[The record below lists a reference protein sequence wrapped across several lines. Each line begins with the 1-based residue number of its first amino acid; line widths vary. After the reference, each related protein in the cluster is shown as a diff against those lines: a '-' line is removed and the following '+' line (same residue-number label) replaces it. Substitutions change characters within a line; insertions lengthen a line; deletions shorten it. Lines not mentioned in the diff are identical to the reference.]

1 MTTTDAVTA
10 RHVVYE
16 SNHAGADARSRL
28 VSVAFALILGA
39 GLAGCGSTNLLGPSD
54 APIQSASTAPVVAAA
69 PTPVSRST
77 VGLATVMGA
86 PDAVSKQVGTQ
97 LGTSLEKQRVSV
109 AQAADKPDY
118 TLRGYMVATRERAG
132 PKVSYIFDLTDAAGK
147 RVNRI
152 QGEEMA
158 QGGDARDPWA
168 VVTPEMAQRI
178 SDKTATSLATALAS
192 LGPGAG
198 NAAAASPPVGVGA
211 AAATPGAPATPAAT
225 PVAAGSTGSIDRT
238 AAAPAAAMAAQ
249 VPAVV
254 GAPGDGND
262 SLSNAMKTELQ
273 QAGIGAASAGQR
285 AYSVAGKV
293 AVTAVKDGKQSVKID
308 WRVTDPG
315 GTLLATVTQNNEI
328 PAGTL
333 DGQWGGIASDA
344 AQGAASRIKQI
355 IDENQANGGVAPVKA
370 AQRSKS

>member
-1 MTTTDAVTA
+1 
-10 RHVVYE
+10 
-16 SNHAGADARSRL
+16 
-28 VSVAFALILGA
+28 
-39 GLAGCGSTNLLGPSD
+39 
-54 APIQSASTAPVVAAA
+54 
-69 PTPVSRST
+69 
-77 VGLATVMGA
+77 
-86 PDAVSKQVGTQ
+86 
-97 LGTSLEKQRVSV
+97 
-109 AQAADKPDY
+109 
-118 TLRGYMVATRERAG
+118 
-132 PKVSYIFDLTDAAGK
+132 
-147 RVNRI
+147 
-152 QGEEMA
+152 
-158 QGGDARDPWA
+158 
-168 VVTPEMAQRI
+168 
-178 SDKTATSLATALAS
+178 
-192 LGPGAG
+192 
-198 NAAAASPPVGVGA
+198 
-211 AAATPGAPATPAAT
+211 
-225 PVAAGSTGSIDRT
+225 
-238 AAAPAAAMAAQ
+238 MAAQ